1 MRRTGKRKAAVLLLL
16 SIVLVISGCF
26 GSKSVPDGLGGEG
39 NGKLKVYYPYVED
52 FHNKYGQLFKSQYPD
67 IEIEIIQ
74 SGNEEEDASD
84 KLSPQEKLQRM
95 MERQKPDVLVLNLD
109 EYEHLSSMG
118 KLYDLE
124 SVIKQEQFDLDGY
137 MPGLIDMLREK
148 GNGSLFGLAP
158 TLRARYLYYN
168 ADMFQEKR
176 IDLPVNKMQWKD
188 LFELSAR
195 FHNGRTDEDASY
207 GLIDNQASDVLQEVA
222 ATRDLQLFDAE
233 GKKVLLQSEG
243 WKQAF
248 QLTVDAI
255 KKKAVSVRPP
265 EQSGDPG
272 SRYILAM
279 NKFVN
284 GESPMILNDS
294 SFAAHIG
301 GSSSKIN
308 WGMVT
313 APINPAHAD
322 ESNRISA
329 TQIFAIAAD
338 SANKHD
344 AWELVKFMNGTGM
357 AKIISRSGRSD
368 LPART
373 GYIPR
378 SLERGAE
385 SIYMLKPSKHHTNE
399 QWKKNIP
406 DSFYQAYEPL
416 LNEALH
422 AVAGDK
428 MTLDQAIADLEQQA
442 QAKLDL
448 ARKNK

>member
-1 MRRTGKRKAAVLLLL
+1 MRRTGTRKAAILLLL

-26 GSKSVPDGLGGEG
+26 GNKPVPDGLSGDGSG
-39 NGKLKVYYPYVED
+39 RLKVYYPYVED
-52 FHNKYGQLFKSQYPD
+52 FYIKYGQLFKSQYPD
-67 IEIEIIQ
+67 IEIEIIKA
-74 SGNEEEDASD
+74 GNEGEGESN

-95 MERQKPDVLVLNLD
+95 IERQKPDVLVLNLD

-158 TLRARYLYYN
+158 TLRALFLFYN
-168 ADMFQEKR
+168 ADMFQEKH
-176 IDLPVNKMQWKD
+176 IDLPANKMQWKD

-195 FHNGRTDEDASY
+195 FHNGRTDEHASY
-207 GLIDNQASDVLQEVA
+207 GLINNQASDVLREVA
-222 ATRDLQLFDAE
+222 DTMDLQLFDAE

-248 QLTVDAI
+248 QLTIDAI
-255 KKKAVSVRPP
+255 RKKAVSVRPP

-284 GESPMILNDS
+284 GESPMIINDS

-301 GSSSKIN
+301 GASSKLN

-322 ESNRISA
+322 ESNRVFA

-378 SLERGAE
+378 SLEKGAE
-385 SIYMLKPSKHHTNE
+385 SIYMLKPAKHYADE

-422 AVAGDK
+422 AVADDK
-428 MTLDQAIADLEQQA
+428 KTLNQAVAELEQQA
-442 QAKLDL
+442 QVKLDL
-448 ARKNK
+448 IRKSK